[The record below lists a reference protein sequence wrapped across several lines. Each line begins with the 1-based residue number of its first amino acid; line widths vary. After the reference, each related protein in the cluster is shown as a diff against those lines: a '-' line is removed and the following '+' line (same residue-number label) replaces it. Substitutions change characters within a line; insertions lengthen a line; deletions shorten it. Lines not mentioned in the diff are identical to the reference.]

1 MSLFQYKVFESN
13 GKASK
18 GSLEADS
25 SREARD
31 KLRKN
36 GMQIIS
42 IKKIEERSIV
52 ICLSKQELF
61 QITRELGQMLKAH
74 IPLFDSLQSLSDMY
88 KQEKLVTLFS
98 ILSDRV
104 KKGESLSKAMENYP
118 QVFSIIYRKMVAVGE
133 ETGKLSETFVSMSMA
148 LEKELKI
155 KKQILSSLAYPCIV
169 CFFSL
174 VVLFMLFFYV
184 VPSLESLF
192 SEKEVKGMSAFVFSL
207 SIILRKYGIW
217 ILIFT
222 LCISW
227 FGFRWTRKQSFKTF
241 WDSFVLKFP
250 ILKHTVVNSS
260 LMRFS
265 QNLLLTLK
273 RGLSLVESLEIGKAT
288 MGNEILEKDIEGI
301 IVQMKEGKSFSYLL
315 NQLYWCP
322 DLIKHTLSL
331 GDQNGNLIEA
341 LEQSLCYFEEEN
353 DKLLSRLVNFI
364 TPILLIFTGVFVAF
378 VMLAVLMPLTNSA
391 ALL

>member
-1 MSLFQYKVFESN
+1 M
-13 GKASK
+13 
-18 GSLEADS
+18 
-25 SREARD
+25 
-31 KLRKN
+31 
-36 GMQIIS
+36 
-42 IKKIEERSIV
+42 
-52 ICLSKQELF
+52 
-61 QITRELGQMLKAH
+61 
-74 IPLFDSLQSLSDMY
+74 
-88 KQEKLVTLFS
+88 
-98 ILSDRV
+98 
-104 KKGESLSKAMENYP
+104 
-118 QVFSIIYRKMVAVGE
+118 
-133 ETGKLSETFVSMSMA
+133 
-148 LEKELKI
+148 
-155 KKQILSSLAYPCIV
+155 
-169 CFFSL
+169 
-174 VVLFMLFFYV
+174 
-184 VPSLESLF
+184 
-192 SEKEVKGMSAFVFSL
+192 
-207 SIILRKYGIW
+207 W
-217 ILIFT
+217 ILIFI

-241 WDSFVLKFP
+241 WDGFVLRFP

-288 MGNEILEKDIEGI
+288 IGNRVLEKDIECI

-331 GDQNGNLIEA
+331 GDQSGDLIEA

-391 ALL
+391 TLL